1 MGHDAKRIYYIGDD
15 HGTKKLVIIWLK
27 DLSHKFIS
35 LGDHADKIESF
46 QDSSLFK
53 HYLCYVVKRRVEEK
67 INKAQYYKY
76 VKDFHVMNFKTG
88 EIVWNI
94 PESEQVFFM
103 GKNAAELE
111 VVEFVDRIKKLRTE
125 LEEESEDSEAEW
137 EKERSEKGD
146 DSGSEEGDH
155 EELLEKIARG
165 IMVIKSDEREV
176 DLEKEA

>member
-1 MGHDAKRIYYIGDD
+1 
-15 HGTKKLVIIWLK
+15 
-27 DLSHKFIS
+27 
-35 LGDHADKIESF
+35 
-46 QDSSLFK
+46 
-53 HYLCYVVKRRVEEK
+53 
-67 INKAQYYKY
+67 
-76 VKDFHVMNFKTG
+76 MNFKTG

-176 DLEKEA
+176 DLEKEAQKEKDKLKKKKDDGNDTD